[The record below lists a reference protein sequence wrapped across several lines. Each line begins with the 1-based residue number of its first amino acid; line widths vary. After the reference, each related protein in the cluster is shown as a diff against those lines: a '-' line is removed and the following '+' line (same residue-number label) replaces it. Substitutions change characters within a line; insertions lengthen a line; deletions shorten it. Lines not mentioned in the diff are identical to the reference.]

1 MPTPVDASKLDHE
14 LSGYQP
20 HLKERLISGFKDGF
34 PLGSERKAES
44 RTCNNHNSA
53 LTNPT
58 AVYEKLAKESL
69 AGRIAGPFKKPPFKD
84 LVCSPL
90 GLVPKSDGKYR
101 LIHDLSFPKGH
112 SVNSD
117 IPIENSAVSYDS
129 IDHIIRL
136 VKINGYGALMA
147 KTDIENAFRIIPI
160 SPSDYN
166 LLGFT
171 WNNLFYY
178 DKCLPMGA
186 SSSCNTFEALSTALV
201 WIMQNKY
208 QAGGMSHV
216 LDDFFFIGP
225 ANSAS
230 CLRDLNN
237 FIKLCDKIGIPLK
250 QEKTVSPT
258 NIITI
263 YGIEVD
269 SIQLECRL
277 PQDKIA
283 KIKEKLEAF
292 SRKKK
297 VTLRELQSLIG
308 LLNFACSVV
317 CPGRTFLRRLI
328 DLTCGVVRPDFYIRL
343 SPGAKADIAVWKA
356 FIMQYNGKTVFYDD
370 AWLSSDNLS
379 LYTDASGS
387 LACAAIFGTHWFVLP
402 WPDDLKDHQIAVKE
416 LFPIVLALEL
426 WGLHMR
432 NKKVLFLSDNIAV
445 VHAINKMSCK
455 DKTLMS
461 LLRRLVSVALHYN
474 IWFKSKHI
482 FGKLNVTADFLS
494 RLSLQKAFK
503 ESPWLD
509 REPVLLPPHLLKI

>member
-1 MPTPVDASKLDHE
+1 MPTPVNANKLAEE
-14 LSGYQP
+14 LRGYHP
-20 HLKERLISGFKDGF
+20 YFKKRLISGFQNGF
-34 PLGSERKAES
+34 SLGFQGHAIS
-44 RTCNNHNSA
+44 RSCLNHKSA
-53 LTNPT
+53 LSNPT

-69 AGRIAGPFKKPPFKD
+69 AGRIAGPFKKPPLKN

-90 GLVPKSDGKYR
+90 GLIPKSDGKFR

-117 IPIENSAVSYDS
+117 IPVENSAVTYDT
-129 IDHIIRL
+129 IDNVVRL
-136 VKINGYGALMA
+136 IKTYGSGALMA

-160 SPSDYN
+160 APSDYH
-166 LLGFT
+166 LLGFS
-171 WNNLFYY
+171 WNNFFYY

-201 WIMQNKY
+201 WIMQNRY
-208 QAGGMSHV
+208 HSGGMSHM

-225 ANSAS
+225 ANSNG
-230 CLRDLNN
+230 CLHDLNN

-250 QEKTVSPT
+250 PEKTVLPT
-258 NIITI
+258 NVITI

-269 SIQLECRL
+269 SIKLECRL
-277 PQDKIA
+277 PQDKIC

-308 LLNFACSVV
+308 LLNFACSVI

-328 DLTCGVVRPDFYIRL
+328 DLTCGVVRPDFYIRF
-343 SPGAKADIAVWKA
+343 SSGARADIAVWKS
-356 FIMQYNGKTVFYDD
+356 FISNYNGKTVFYEDK
-370 AWLSSDNLS
+370 WLSSDNLS
-379 LYTDASGS
+379 LFTDASGS
-387 LACAAIFGTHWFVLP
+387 LGCAAVFGSHWFALP
-402 WPDDLKDHQIAVKE
+402 WPDNLKEHQIAVKE
-416 LFPIVLALEL
+416 LFPIVLALEI
-426 WGLHMR
+426 WGTHMG

-445 VHAINKMSCK
+445 VHAINKLSCK
-455 DKTLMS
+455 DKVLMS
-461 LLRRLVSVALHYN
+461 LLRRLVSVALHHN

-482 FGKLNVTADFLS
+482 MGKLNVTADFLS

-509 REPVLLPPHLLKI
+509 REPVIVPTDLLKI